1 MCINKLGN
9 VTDTMHSSLLTL
21 QISINI
27 PHLTLPGSGAGG
39 GGGWACR
46 PQNGAQA
53 VKLWLPELSANI
65 LVLKKIM
72 PRLPLSCCDLFVVR
86 IKKEAFPFNAYSMLM
101 QNIIWKPKTLL

>member
-39 GGGWACR
+39 GGVGMLATKRC
-46 PQNGAQA
+46 ASCEA
-53 VKLWLPELSANI
+53 VAS
-65 LVLKKIM
+65 
-72 PRLPLSCCDLFVVR
+72 
-86 IKKEAFPFNAYSMLM
+86 
-101 QNIIWKPKTLL
+101 

>member
-39 GGGWACR
+39 GGHASHKTVR
-46 PQNGAQA
+46 
-53 VKLWLPELSANI
+53 KL
-65 LVLKKIM
+65 
-72 PRLPLSCCDLFVVR
+72 
-86 IKKEAFPFNAYSMLM
+86 
-101 QNIIWKPKTLL
+101 

>member
-39 GGGWACR
+39 GGGGGGGWGWACR
-46 PQNGAQA
+46 PQNGVQA
-53 VKLWLPELSANI
+53 VKPELSANI
-65 LVLKKIM
+65 LV
-72 PRLPLSCCDLFVVR
+72 
-86 IKKEAFPFNAYSMLM
+86 
-101 QNIIWKPKTLL
+101 

>member
-39 GGGWACR
+39 GVGMPATKRC
-46 PQNGAQA
+46 ASCEA
-53 VKLWLPELSANI
+53 VAS
-65 LVLKKIM
+65 
-72 PRLPLSCCDLFVVR
+72 
-86 IKKEAFPFNAYSMLM
+86 
-101 QNIIWKPKTLL
+101 

>member
-39 GGGWACR
+39 GGGGGGGVVGMPATKRCTVR
-46 PQNGAQA
+46 
-53 VKLWLPELSANI
+53 KL
-65 LVLKKIM
+65 
-72 PRLPLSCCDLFVVR
+72 
-86 IKKEAFPFNAYSMLM
+86 
-101 QNIIWKPKTLL
+101 

>member
-9 VTDTMHSSLLTL
+9 VTDTVHSSLLTL

-27 PHLTLPGSGAGG
+27 HLTLPGSEA

-65 LVLKKIM
+65 LV
-72 PRLPLSCCDLFVVR
+72 
-86 IKKEAFPFNAYSMLM
+86 
-101 QNIIWKPKTLL
+101 